1 MRIAPRKQILLVAFG
16 TRGDVQPI
24 CLLARALMDA
34 GHAVRVATNGDYA
47 RTVAGYGVPYV
58 DVGLSFGKT
67 FREAAFEKAFLER
80 HRRPLAL
87 LGAVRRYGERM
98 SGLMPGV
105 LARLAEEV
113 RAADLVVYTTLGWFA
128 GALAEEASVPS
139 VFVAYQPLEPT
150 GRFSSVLMSG
160 RDFGA
165 PLNRLSYELMRGASL
180 LTWGA
185 VRRFRRETGMGR
197 RLRPWTSP
205 VGLALAQSHQI
216 RAYSPVLAEPIPD
229 AGATETGFW
238 LRETRPDEALPESV
252 EQFLAAGPP
261 PVYVGFGSMLWGAK
275 RNTRIVMEALA
286 LWGGRAIVA
295 TGIGGLARPEI
306 VPPGVLFVGNL
317 PHTLLFPR
325 VAAAVHHGGAGTT
338 AQALACGLPC
348 VILPVAS
355 DQLFWGRAVAARGAA
370 EAPIPITRIDPATLA
385 ARIARATTDP
395 GLRTAARGL
404 GAILTAE
411 PGLRGAVARIEAML
425 TREGAADPLGSAAPG
440 IRSEPVS

>member
-1 MRIAPRKQILLVAFG
+1 MAFG

-24 CLLARALMDA
+24 CLLAHALAEA

-58 DVGLSFGKT
+58 DVGLSFGET
-67 FREAAFEKAFLER
+67 FREAAFEKAFTER

-87 LGAVRRYGERM
+87 LEAVRRYGERM
-98 SGLMPGV
+98 SERMPAV
-105 LARLAEEV
+105 LTRLAEEV

-128 GALAEEASVPS
+128 GALAAEAGVPS

-185 VRRFRRETGMGR
+185 VRRFRRETGLGR

-216 RAYSPVLAEPIPD
+216 RAYSPTLAEPIPSPD
-229 AGATETGFW
+229 ATETGFW
-238 LRETRPDEALPESV
+238 LRPPRPGEGLPEAV
-252 EQFLAAGPP
+252 EAFLTAGPP
-261 PVYVGFGSMLWGAK
+261 PVYVGFGSMLWGAR
-275 RNTRIVMEALA
+275 RNTRLVMEALA

-295 TGIGGLARPEI
+295 TGVGGLARPEI
-306 VPPGVLFVGNL
+306 VPPNILFVGSL
-317 PHTLLFPR
+317 PHALLFPR

-355 DQLFWGRAVAARGAA
+355 DQLFWGRAVAARAAA
-370 EAPIPITRIDPATLA
+370 EAPVPITKIDPATLA
-385 ARIARATTDP
+385 ARIAQATSDP
-395 GLRTAARGL
+395 AMRDAARRL
-404 GAILTAE
+404 GAMLTRE
-411 PGLRGAVARIEAML
+411 SGLPGAVARIEAML
-425 TREGAADPLGSAAPG
+425 ERQGAADPLGSAAP
-440 IRSEPVS
+440 VSH